1 MTRTGIQY
9 YILAFFSGTVVLIIE
24 TIGVRILAPYLG
36 SAYVV
41 WVNIVGVILA
51 ALAAGYWVGGVVA
64 DRTKKLL
71 APLFFF
77 AAVAVSLIPV
87 ARNLLPL
94 LGERFGIRV
103 GSLIAS
109 LLLFA
114 PASMLL
120 GMVTPYLVKLATE
133 DPERVGSYS
142 GGIFAVST
150 IGSIVATFATG
161 FLFIPHFSTTQIL
174 WGVVVLLLAL
184 ASYASLTM
192 KAGKALLAL
201 VPLAFLAS
209 EAFGPAGSGRLIYE
223 KDSQYYNIR
232 IVERAEYGIRRRLL
246 LLDGSMQGAKFV
258 GRQAEGGGSRY
269 DGKAEFLVFPYIQL
283 SARLVDA
290 FKPSPARALAI
301 GGGAYS
307 IPEYIQARYPASE
320 VTVAE
325 IDPAVTEAAR
335 RFFLGPAAG
344 SIRTVEADGRVFL
357 QRSAGQYDLIYT
369 DAYNGAFSVPW
380 HLASREAL
388 AAMRDALRDDGILIM
403 NVASSPE
410 GPSSA
415 LFRALWKTCDGL
427 FPQAAILATKKD
439 SLGEPQNII
448 LLASKS
454 KHPAFEEE
462 LAAFEPFRY
471 RRAVSTGDVPMLTD
485 EFAPTDSLIE
495 PLVMAYYPI
504 LHANIE

>member
-1 MTRTGIQY
+1 MTRTGIRY
-9 YILAFFSGTVVLIIE
+9 YILAFFSGTAVLIIE

-51 ALAAGYWVGGVVA
+51 ALAAGYWVGGIVA
-64 DRTKKLL
+64 DRTKRLL

-87 ARNLLPL
+87 ARHLLPL

-150 IGSIVATFATG
+150 IGSIVATFLTG
-161 FLFIPHFSTTQIL
+161 FVLIPNFSTTQIL
-174 WGVVVLLLAL
+174 WGIAALLLAL
-184 ASYASLTM
+184 ASYSSLSLS
-192 KAGKALLAL
+192 AGKALLAL

-209 EAFGPAGSGRLIYE
+209 DAFGPAGSGRLIYE

-232 IVERAEYGIRRRLL
+232 VIERAEYGIRRRLL
-246 LLDGSMQGAKFV
+246 LLDGSMQGAKYV
-258 GRQAEGGGSRY
+258 GLAGGGNGRY
-269 DGKAEFLVFPYIQL
+269 EGKTEYLVFPYIQL
-283 SARLVDA
+283 SARLVDV
-290 FKPSPARALAI
+290 FQPSPARVLAV

-307 IPEYIQARYPASE
+307 IPEYLQVRYPASE

-325 IDPAVTEAAR
+325 IDPAVTDAAR

-357 QRSAGQYDLIYT
+357 QRSAGRYDLIYT

-388 AAMRDALRDDGILIM
+388 ASMRDALREDGILIM
-403 NVASSPE
+403 NIASSPE
-410 GPSSA
+410 GPASA
-415 LFRALWKTCDGL
+415 LFRALWKTCEGL
-427 FPQAAILATKKD
+427 FPQTAILATKKD
-439 SLGEPQNII
+439 FPGEPQNLI
-448 LLASKS
+448 LLAAKS
-454 KHPAFEEE
+454 KRPAFEEK
-462 LAAFEPFRY
+462 LAAFEPYRY
-471 RRAVSTGDVPMLTD
+471 RRAIATADVPMLTD
-485 EFAPTDSLIE
+485 EFSPTDFLIE
-495 PLVMAYYPI
+495 PLVRAYYPT
-504 LHANIE
+504 LRANFE

>member
-1 MTRTGIQY
+1 MKRTGVRY
-9 YILAFFSGTVVLIIE
+9 YILAFFSGTAVLIIE

-64 DRTKKLL
+64 DRTRKLL

-77 AAVAVSLIPV
+77 AAVAVSLIPI
-87 ARNLLPL
+87 ARHLLPL

-133 DPERVGSYS
+133 DPGRVGSYS

-150 IGSIVATFATG
+150 VGSIVATFATG
-161 FLFIPHFSTTQIL
+161 FLLIPHFSTTQIL
-174 WGVVVLLLAL
+174 WGVVALLLAL
-184 ASYASLTM
+184 ATYASLAM
-192 KAGKALLAL
+192 KAVKALLAL

-232 IVERAEYGIRRRLL
+232 VVERAEYGIRRRLL

-258 GRQAEGGGSRY
+258 GPAEGGSSRY
-269 DGKAEFLVFPYIQL
+269 DGKPDFLVFPYIQL
-283 SARLVDA
+283 SARLIDA
-290 FKPSPARALAI
+290 FKPSPARALAV

-325 IDPAVTEAAR
+325 IDPAVTDAAK
-335 RFFLGPAAG
+335 RFFLGPSAG

-357 QRSAGQYDLIYT
+357 QRSAAQYDLIYT

-410 GPSSA
+410 GPASA
-415 LFRALWKTCDGL
+415 LFRALWRTCDGL

-439 SLGEPQNII
+439 SLGEPQNLI

-454 KHPAFEEE
+454 KRPAFEEE
-462 LAAFEPFRY
+462 LAPFEPFRY
-471 RRAVSTGDVPMLTD
+471 RRAVYTADVPMLTD
-485 EFAPTDSLIE
+485 EFSPTDSLIE
-495 PLVMAYYPI
+495 PLVMAYYPT
-504 LHANIE
+504 LQANFE

>member
-1 MTRTGIQY
+1 MTRTGIRY
-9 YILAFFSGTVVLIIE
+9 YILAFFSGTAVLIIE

-36 SAYVV
+36 AAYVV

-51 ALAAGYWVGGVVA
+51 ALAAGYWVGGILA

-71 APLFFF
+71 APLFFL
-77 AAVAVSLIPV
+77 AAAAVSLIPI
-87 ARNLLPL
+87 ARHLLPM
-94 LGERFGIRV
+94 LGERFGIQA

-133 DPERVGSYS
+133 DPERVGEYS
-142 GGIFAVST
+142 GSIFAVST

-161 FLFIPHFSTTQIL
+161 FLFIPNFSTTQIL
-174 WGVVVLLLAL
+174 WGVVALLLGLAL
-184 ASYASLTM
+184 FASVPV

-201 VPLAFLAS
+201 VPVTLLAT
-209 EAFGPAGSGRLIYE
+209 EALIPAGSGRLIYE

-232 IVERAEYGIRRRLL
+232 IVERPAFGIRSRLL
-246 LLDGSMQGAKFV
+246 LLDGSMQGAKLV
-258 GRQAEGGGSRY
+258 GPEGTGNPRR
-269 DGKAEFLVFPYIQL
+269 DGKAEYLFFPYIQL
-283 SARLVDA
+283 SARLIDA
-290 FKPSPARALAI
+290 FKPSPARALAV

-325 IDPAVTEAAR
+325 IDPAVTDAAK
-335 RFFLGPAAG
+335 RFFLGPAEK

-357 QRSAGQYDLIYT
+357 NRSAGRYDLIYT

-380 HLASREAL
+380 HLASREAII
-388 AAMRDALRDDGILIM
+388 AMRDALRDDGILIM

-410 GPSSA
+410 GPTSA

-427 FPQAAILATKKD
+427 FPQAAIFATRKDALAET
-439 SLGEPQNII
+439 QNII

-454 KHPAFEEE
+454 RRPAFEEE

-471 RRAVSTGDVPMLTD
+471 RRPVSTADVPVLTD

-495 PLVMAYYPI
+495 PLVLAYYPY
-504 LHANIE
+504 LQANIE